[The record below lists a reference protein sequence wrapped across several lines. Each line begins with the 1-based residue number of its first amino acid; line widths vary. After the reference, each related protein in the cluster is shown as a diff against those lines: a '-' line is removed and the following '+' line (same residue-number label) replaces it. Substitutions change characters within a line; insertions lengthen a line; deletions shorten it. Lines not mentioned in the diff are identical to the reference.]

1 MVAGT
6 GELELPASGQ
16 AIALVGSR
24 DSTSYGASV
33 TGDLAYS
40 LAQRG
45 FTVVSGG
52 AYGIDAHAHRAA

>member
-1 MVAGT
+1 
-6 GELELPASGQ
+6 
-16 AIALVGSR
+16 VGSR

-52 AYGIDAHAHRAA
+52 AYDL